1 MAPKDVQNYEWWT
14 AAKDK
19 VHESVMPYIAA
30 LEQNQAM
37 RRIQW
42 IQFARAYQNQ
52 DPGVYYSSMN
62 SANALQAHTTRWTS
76 RNVIKS
82 CIDTATS
89 KIGKAR
95 PRPILSTE
103 GGDYSKQKKAKG
115 LTQFLDGQIAQMGLY
130 DHAASVFRDGGIFG
144 MGCLKFMIDSDEG
157 TVKCERVRP
166 DELIV
171 DDADAL
177 YGNPSQIHHRRYV
190 SRSLYLKKYPNHAF
204 AIKKAASA
212 FNDLNLTATGVDL
225 IKVVES
231 WKLPS
236 KPGAGDGKVTL
247 CIDGATL
254 RVDEWEKPYFPFK
267 FWRWSSRVSGFWG
280 MGIAEEIFGV
290 QLEINKL
297 LRNIQLAQHLVAV
310 PRVFVQNGSLMTS
323 KIDNTIGAVIKHT
336 GSTPVFMTPQA
347 MPGEI
352 YSHLQWLVQ
361 SAFDQVGISQLSANS
376 QKPAGLESGVALR
389 EYQDIESERFMVIG
403 QAWEKFHLDCAEV
416 IIDLTRDLMT
426 MGKSPKIKV
435 QDADFLK
442 TIDWKDVDLPNEK
455 YMLRMFAA
463 NILPTTP
470 AGRLAK
476 VQELIQS
483 GFIPQEE
490 GLKLIDFPD
499 FKAYRNQVLASSD
512 LTDKMIESILDKGRY
527 MPPEPQMNLA
537 QALSIG
543 QQRYLEAKLNDVSP
557 ARLSMLSRWL
567 EAIKGLLPAQP
578 MAVSPMAPAAPSPE
592 GSIAQPEAAPQS
604 PLVPFQ

>member
-1 MAPKDVQNYEWWT
+1 
-14 AAKDK
+14 
-19 VHESVMPYIAA
+19 
-30 LEQNQAM
+30 
-37 RRIQW
+37 
-42 IQFARAYQNQ
+42 
-52 DPGVYYSSMN
+52 
-62 SANALQAHTTRWTS
+62 
-76 RNVIKS
+76 
-82 CIDTATS
+82 
-89 KIGKAR
+89 
-95 PRPILSTE
+95 
-103 GGDYSKQKKAKG
+103 
-115 LTQFLDGQIAQMGLY
+115 
-130 DHAASVFRDGGIFG
+130 
-144 MGCLKFMIDSDEG
+144 
-157 TVKCERVRP
+157 
-166 DELIV
+166 
-171 DDADAL
+171 
-177 YGNPSQIHHRRYV
+177 
-190 SRSLYLKKYPNHAF
+190 
-204 AIKKAASA
+204 
-212 FNDLNLTATGVDL
+212 
-225 IKVVES
+225 
-231 WKLPS
+231 
-236 KPGAGDGKVTL
+236 
-247 CIDGATL
+247 
-254 RVDEWEKPYFPFK
+254 
-267 FWRWSSRVSGFWG
+267 

-323 KIDNTIGAVIKHT
+323 KIDNTIGAVVKHT

-347 MPGEI
+347 MPAEV
-352 YSHLQWLVQ
+352 YNHLQWLVQ

-512 LTDKMIESILDKGRY
+512 LTDKMIESILEKGKY

-567 EAIKGLLPAQP
+567 EAIKGLLPAHP